1 MQSQQDLTGWF
12 AGRVP
17 DGWFT
22 GPPTVDVDPDEI
34 LVVGAVAE
42 PTYPD
47 DADDRTKSAARAGRV
62 KQFREDTRAA
72 RMRIAA
78 EAEHRFGRK
87 VSWGVTCGDDRH
99 VFTNAS
105 VPVMTRLRMTDRRVL
120 DTLIEG
126 GVARSR
132 SEALAWCVRLVGE
145 HEAAWLD
152 ELRDA
157 LGAVQ
162 EVRDAGPRSRGNH

>member
-1 MQSQQDLTGWF
+1 MSSTQDVRGWF
-12 AGRVP
+12 AGRIP
-17 DGWFT
+17 EGWFT
-22 GPPTVDVDPDEI
+22 GPPEVTVDADEV
-34 LVVGAVAE
+34 LVVGDVPE
-42 PTYPD
+42 PAYPD
-47 DADDRTKSAARAGRV
+47 GADDRTRAAARAGRA

-72 RMRIAA
+72 RMRIAD

-87 VSWGVTCGDDRH
+87 VSWGVTCGGDRY
-99 VFTNAS
+99 VFTNVS
-105 VPVMTRLRMTDRRVL
+105 VPVMTRLRLPQRQVL

-145 HEAAWLD
+145 HEAEWLA
-152 ELRDA
+152 ELQDA

-162 EVRDAGPRSRGNH
+162 HVRDQGPRSRRNP